1 VRGSRW
7 CPCVT
12 TLLVSLV
19 WHLNPPSR
27 PFEAQGKRGRLQ
39 VATVKANLGSS
50 ILTSNFRC
58 SAITAG
64 AFAEHPGAIAI
75 FAGDVVAEA
84 AQPAAEALGKL
95 VPCAP

>member
-1 VRGSRW
+1 M
-7 CPCVT
+7 
-12 TLLVSLV
+12 VSLL
-19 WHLNPPSR
+19 WHLNPLSR
-27 PFEAQGKRGRLQ
+27 PFEVQGKRGRLQ

-50 ILTSNFRC
+50 ILTSNFKPLTSNFCR

-84 AQPAAEALGKL
+84 AQPAAEALRKL
-95 VPCAP
+95 VSCAP

>member
-1 VRGSRW
+1 M
-7 CPCVT
+7 
-12 TLLVSLV
+12 LVSLV

-50 ILTSNFRC
+50 ILTSNFKPLTSNFHR

-64 AFAEHPGAIAI
+64 AFAEHPSAIAI

-84 AQPAAEALGKL
+84 AQPAAEALRKL

>member
-1 VRGSRW
+1 M
-7 CPCVT
+7 T
-12 TLLVSLV
+12 TLLVLLV

-50 ILTSNFRC
+50 ILTSNFKPLTSNFRC

-75 FAGDVVAEA
+75 FAGDVVAET
-84 AQPAAEALGKL
+84 AQSAAEALRKL
-95 VPCAP
+95 VSCAP